1 MIQYKDSYCKG
12 KQVSSSNFMKK
23 KEIESSLWP
32 IMVCCVHFLKS
43 LLKVSSK
50 FSKLKLIHPKLWLEL
65 NIKKDTVWDFK
76 YILPKLKQHELNN
89 KFKEIVYGAV
99 TL

>member
-1 MIQYKDSYCKG
+1 MIQYNDSYCKG

-43 LLKVSSK
+43 LLKVVIKIFKTKVNPSK
-50 FSKLKLIHPKLWLEL
+50 TVVGIEY
-65 NIKKDTVWDFK
+65 KKGYSLGF
-76 YILPKLKQHELNN
+76 
-89 KFKEIVYGAV
+89 
-99 TL
+99 